1 MQSRGRRRTRG
12 ARAVVALAALCWG
25 CSDVSPLMERNYVRV
40 GAPVLW
46 TPVRTDPGSA
56 DGPFVGGSV
65 SMGTLFQQ
73 SLDHETALEAE
84 YAFNRLAPGGE
95 DLEGGSHGF
104 YGGVHRTWNPD
115 GRIRPS
121 MGLGGEWQT
130 IHVHHNPSGTDPHGF
145 GIYGDV
151 GLEYMITSIH
161 SIGVRL
167 RDAPIY
173 DFASGHNGIRNNV
186 ELSLFAVWRF

>member
-1 MQSRGRRRTRG
+1 MQSNGRRRTPG
-12 ARAVVALAALCWG
+12 IRAVAALAALACG
-25 CSDVSPLMERNYVRV
+25 CSDVSPLMDRNYVRV

-46 TPVRTDPGSA
+46 TPVRVDPGRD
-56 DGPFVGGSV
+56 DGPFPGGSV
-65 SMGTLFQQ
+65 SIGTLFQQ
-73 SLDHETALEAE
+73 SLDHETGIEAE
-84 YAFNRLAPGGE
+84 YAYNGLAPGG
-95 DLEGGSHGF
+95 DLEGYSHGF
-104 YGGVHRTWNPD
+104 YSGVHRAWNPD

-121 MGLGGEWQT
+121 IGLGGEWQT

-151 GLEYMITSIH
+151 GLEYMITDFH

-173 DFASGHNGIRNNV
+173 DFASGHNGIRNNI
-186 ELSLFAVWRF
+186 ELSLIAVWRF